1 MAKPKS
7 KKPMALDMN
16 DRAEASR
23 NAGTPFGPGFT
34 APAQS
39 GASSIPMP
47 KGKGM
52 KRPPALPKP
61 RK

>member
-1 MAKPKS
+1 
-7 KKPMALDMN
+7 MALDMN